1 MCTIESVTFLL
12 GHFCQFTSCF
22 VSPLCIIFH
31 YFVDS
36 CQAETKS
43 FLACKEEWKTEIEE
57 KLEKLKT
64 IERELSNKEKQ
75 LLEVR
80 GGGQRK

>member
-1 MCTIESVTFLL
+1 M
-12 GHFCQFTSCF
+12 
-22 VSPLCIIFH
+22 SPLCIIFH
-31 YFVDS
+31 YFADS
-36 CQAETKS
+36 CLAETKS
-43 FLACKEEWKTEIEE
+43 FLASKEEWKTEIEE